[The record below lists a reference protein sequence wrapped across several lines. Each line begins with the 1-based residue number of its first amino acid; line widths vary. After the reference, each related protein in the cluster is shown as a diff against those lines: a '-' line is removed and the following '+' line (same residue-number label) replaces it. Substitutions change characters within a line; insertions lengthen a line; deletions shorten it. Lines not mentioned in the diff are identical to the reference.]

1 MTKKYRSNKSTTK
14 KYKKKRG
21 GEIVRDSEYG
31 ETLRRNVDHRDL
43 AIVEKLNNE
52 TCDKAIDDYTKTS
65 LKENYEYVIMDNKPV
80 IKDKEGNIY
89 DDKSQTKHLYDT
101 LKDQNFNGM
110 NKVKKSCKIPE
121 DRCNLQNQNTKE
133 CTISFYN
140 MNDPNHYYK
149 LHSSPTILSTHK
161 EPEKEENTGSEE
173 EENTESKNTESMNLT
188 DKMFILPCLQERE
201 QLNEMEQQSSI
212 IKNKVQTP
220 MPDGNKVYYNYWY
233 DTDYPAD
240 DRNSIIVPKLLANA
254 MPSGKI
260 SLFRSKPTCR
270 KFTTAQK
277 WEMYGKWAAT
287 NLQKDGTET
296 NLQKDGTATNLQKG
310 GTALIVTHHNRM
322 RGLSDKLTGSKL
334 FDLEGGILPINDET
348 KCNAYANNF
357 CFRIHYD
364 PKSSPKITTEIAF
377 QGFPDKGG
385 FDGQCDIKTGCTTGG
400 GENYNY
406 CCPGKNSIDINTEP
420 LETGLSNA
428 NITEPITFYVIRHGN
443 SIHNKPIGKKFIDS
457 CLTPL
462 GLYQA
467 KKLGCFLKDKYKQDF
482 NGEVILGT
490 SFLCRTQL
498 TGLAILN
505 EIKPGGLNNSNN
517 LNENL
522 WADYDLLKKVSLDKF
537 KAIAKSKDMD
547 LSIFNGYAPV
557 DNKPDDFYTYCCSK
571 LKIDNFVPEN
581 DKPKIC
587 NSPPSD
593 LAGGG
598 KHKRKTRKNRRK
610 KK

>member
-1 MTKKYRSNKSTTK
+1 MTKKYRSKKSTTK

-21 GEIVRDSEYG
+21 GGPFSSDSKY
-31 ETLRRNVDHRDL
+31 ETTRGNVGPKDL
-43 AIVEKLNNE
+43 AIVEKLNKE
-52 TCDKAIDDYTKTS
+52 RLCDEAIDNYTKTS
-65 LKENYEYVIMDNKPV
+65 LIANHEYVMRDNKPV

-89 DDKSQTKHLYDT
+89 DDKSQTIPLYKTVTDEN
-101 LKDQNFNGM
+101 LNGM
-110 NKVKKSCKIPE
+110 NELNESCKSQIPE
-121 DRCNLQNQNTKE
+121 DRCNLQNQNAKE
-133 CTISFYN
+133 CNISFYD
-140 MNDPNHYYK
+140 MNHPNHYYK

-161 EPEKEENTGSEE
+161 ELEEEENTGSE
-173 EENTESKNTESMNLT
+173 NTGSENTESMNLT

-201 QLNEMEQQSSI
+201 QLREVEQQSSI
-212 IKNKVQTP
+212 IDEGVQTP
-220 MPDGNKVYYNYWY
+220 MPDGNKVYYDYWY
-233 DTDYPAD
+233 DKDYPVD
-240 DRNSIIVPKLLANA
+240 DRKSIIVPKLLKDA

-287 NLQKDGTET
+287 NF
-296 NLQKDGTATNLQKG
+296 LQKDGTATNLQKG

-364 PKSSPKITTEIAF
+364 PNSTPKITTEIAF

-443 SIHNKPIGKKFIDS
+443 SIHNQPIGKKFIDS

-467 KKLGCFLKDKYKQDF
+467 KALGCFLKQNKDYKDDF
-482 NGEVILGT
+482 NGQVILGT

-505 EIKPGGLNNSNN
+505 EIKQDGLKDK
-517 LNENL
+517 LKT
-522 WADYDLLKKVSLDKF
+522 DYNLLKQVSLNKF
-537 KAIAKSKDMD
+537 ADLAKSKNMD

-557 DNKPDDFYTYCCSK
+557 DNKPDDFYTYCCNQ
-571 LKIDNFVPEN
+571 LRLEAKIPSEF
-581 DKPKIC
+581 KTGKIC
-587 NSPPSD
+587 PTR
-593 LAGGG
+593 GG
-598 KHKRKTRKNRRK
+598 KKKKQTRKNRRK
-610 KK
+610 RK